1 MLQNLIFTQF
11 SPEIVTIRKSL
22 PAPSSKLSHIWWE
35 TSLWSFDKSIEL
47 LKSILKRQYWRILRV
62 SWSTS
67 PSPAHEVIFGSLIL
81 IPDGNV
87 EVLALVLIEVK
98 LKLLLPL
105 GVQSLIHS
113 LGLVSLSTE
122 SKKVLINTDHALA
135 LLAPELAVRVA
146 GPLLVHGQHVP
157 ALDQHDGHH
166 GAPARPAQ
174 PPGGQLEAPGKRVS
188 VTSWGTQS
196 DVTWRGWWRQTEPD
210 SPSGARACRGGQWT
224 IWQSSW
230 PETKLLIRIASTDSQ
245 LN

>member
-1 MLQNLIFTQF
+1 M
-11 SPEIVTIRKSL
+11 
-22 PAPSSKLSHIWWE
+22 
-35 TSLWSFDKSIEL
+35 
-47 LKSILKRQYWRILRV
+47 
-62 SWSTS
+62 
-67 PSPAHEVIFGSLIL
+67 IL
-81 IPDGNV
+81 IPHGNV
-87 EVLALVLIEVK
+87 EVLALILIEVK

-122 SKKVLINTDHALA
+122 SEIVLINTDDHALA

-188 VTSWGTQS
+188 VTMCHITS
-196 DVTWRGWWRQTEPD
+196 DVTWRGW
-210 SPSGARACRGGQWT
+210 
-224 IWQSSW
+224 
-230 PETKLLIRIASTDSQ
+230 
-245 LN
+245 